1 MSLTT
6 RVGMALP
13 LAAALAA
20 LPASAHHS
28 FAMFDNTRSVT
39 LHGKVTAYQWT
50 NPHSYL
56 DIDADDG
63 KGGTKHY
70 TMDLHGQMVD
80 MVQDIAG
87 RLIVGCPSFADLE
100 NPEIAAQLSE
110 AFAAEGDYTAEQVL
124 RVFHYLRD
132 TTADLFGGWISV
144 TEQLAGAGAYAQRL
158 VTLRNFDL
166 ADAKTRAKRA
176 LGIEGGPAHG
186 EQR

>member
-6 RVGMALP
+6 RIGMALP

-70 TMDLHGQMVD
+70 TMEMTSPNMLHRGGWSSRTVK
-80 MVQDIAG
+80 AG
-87 RLIVGCPSFADLE
+87 DVV
-100 NPEIAAQLSE
+100 
-110 AFAAEGDYTAEQVL
+110 TAVMSP
-124 RVFHYLRD
+124 LRD
-132 TTADLFGGWISV
+132 GQSGGLLLELTLPNGKKMLPGV
-144 TEQLAGAGAYAQRL
+144 PNAQRYKI
-158 VTLRNFDL
+158 TS
-166 ADAKTRAKRA
+166 
-176 LGIEGGPAHG
+176 
-186 EQR
+186 